1 MNCGPLTGREVS
13 ASQHQIILTSP
24 LASGTFKHMRTT
36 LKIDDDI
43 YRAARSIAAEHG
55 KTIGD
60 VISALAR
67 RGLRPA
73 IPMQS
78 RKGFPVFD
86 VSPEAAPLTP
96 EMVRQA
102 VEDSG

>member
-1 MNCGPLTGREVS
+1 
-13 ASQHQIILTSP
+13 
-24 LASGTFKHMRTT
+24 MRTT

-60 VISALAR
+60 VISELAR
-67 RGLRPA
+67 LGLRPTK
-73 IPMQS
+73 PMQS
-78 RKGFPVFD
+78 RRGFPVFE

-102 VEDSG
+102 FEDLG